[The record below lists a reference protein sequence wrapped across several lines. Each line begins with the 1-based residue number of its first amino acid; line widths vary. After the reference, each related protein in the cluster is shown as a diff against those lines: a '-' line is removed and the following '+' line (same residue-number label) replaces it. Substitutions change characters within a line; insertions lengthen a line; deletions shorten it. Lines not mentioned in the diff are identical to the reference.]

1 MLDKFKPLKGKE
13 GTSIFKAPI
22 RKNLFQVS
30 ESPGPQQYIIEKQEK
45 QRSPG
50 IKHPFGVNTMRFQV
64 TDHEVPGAG
73 MYPLPDSVQIKNPA
87 KIHASF
93 KSSV

>member
-1 MLDKFKPLKGKE
+1 
-13 GTSIFKAPI
+13 
-22 RKNLFQVS
+22 
-30 ESPGPQQYIIEKQEK
+30 
-45 QRSPG
+45 
-50 IKHPFGVNTMRFQV
+50 MRFQV

-93 KSSV
+93 KSSVQQTSDIALNKANPGVGEYDTEQYKSIANKEF